1 MRHSLPLVQLAF
13 LLLATPADAQS
24 TATLPLDELLR
35 LRDRARPEEAEP
47 DGPPLAAAITEAAF
61 SGRLIDR
68 GLDLTGA
75 FKVAVLEEGWVRVPL
90 LRVGPDIHLKSI
102 TAPDGDTVAVEGD
115 RLVLLTSKPGTH
127 AVQVGLLSQ
136 ARVDGSARRAGLTVE
151 KASVA
156 VLRIRF
162 DPDLFQLAGQARAL
176 DGDERVFYPDHG
188 TFQVAWRMRSP
199 PAAIAKGQGVR
210 PPVETVITSAHASVV
225 CTLDGLQLARI
236 AYQVRLHGTQSIR
249 FGIPAGSAVKR
260 VFLNGAPVPFS
271 LAAGSTLAVEATAGR
286 AGDET
291 ARIELVLQ
299 GERREFHL
307 AGRLAFAFP
316 SASCGQNALS
326 VSLHLPAVFDYA
338 WSGGSLAPGGE
349 GPEPDYAYELPTPG
363 KALRFRQELP
373 SASPDLAVSYRVEL
387 ENQYFR
393 GANDAS

>member
-1 MRHSLPLVQLAF
+1 MRPSLPLAQLAF

-35 LRDRARPEEAEP
+35 LHDRSRTEEASP
-47 DGPPLAAAITEAAF
+47 AGPPLAAALTEAAL

-68 GLDLTGA
+68 GLDLTAA

-90 LRVGPDIHLKSI
+90 FRVAPDIHLKSI
-102 TAPDGDTVAVEGD
+102 SAPEGDTVAVEGD
-115 RLVLLTSKPGTH
+115 RLVLLTAKPGAH

-136 ARVDGSARRAGLTVE
+136 ARVDGRGRRAELTVE

-162 DPDLFQLAGQARAL
+162 DPDLFQLAERAGIA
-176 DGDERVFYPDHG
+176 DADERVFYPDHG
-188 TFQVAWRMRSP
+188 AFQVAWQVRSP

-210 PPVETVITSAHASVV
+210 PPIETVITSAHASVV
-225 CTLDGLQLARI
+225 CTLDGLQIARV

-249 FGIPAGSAVKR
+249 FGIPAGNAVKK
-260 VFLNGAPVPFS
+260 VFLNGASVPFS
-271 LAAGSTLAVEATAGR
+271 LSGGSTLAVEATAGR

-299 GERREFHL
+299 GDRREFHL

-338 WSGGSLAPGGE
+338 WAGGSLSPGGE
-349 GPEPDYAYELPTPG
+349 DPEPDYAYELPTPG

-387 ENQYFR
+387 EKQYFR
-393 GANDAS
+393 GGDDAS